1 MTYISHDGEVVDTSD
16 WKYPPMS
23 GIRIV
28 QECYSDKVLY
38 VRIQYAEQ
46 TFRSG
51 RREQTLVV
59 PMCDTEW
66 DDQDV
71 MDAIHYSIGTRSLT

>member
-1 MTYISHDGEVVDTSD
+1 MTYISNDGEIIDTSD
-16 WKYPPMS
+16 WEYPPMS
-23 GIRIV
+23 GTRIV
-28 QECYSDKVLY
+28 HECYSDSALY

-59 PMCDTEW
+59 PMRDTNW
-66 DDQDV
+66 DHQDV
-71 MDAIHYSIGTRSLT
+71 MDAIHYSIGTRSLI